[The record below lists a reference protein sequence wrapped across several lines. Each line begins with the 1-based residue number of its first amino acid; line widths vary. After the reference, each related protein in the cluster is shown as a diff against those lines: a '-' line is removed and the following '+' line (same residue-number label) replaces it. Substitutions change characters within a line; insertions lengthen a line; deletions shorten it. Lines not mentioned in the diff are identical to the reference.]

1 MQRIIQKPILNQTM
15 MCSIPYHDECTTR
28 YRNKD
33 LMASLPVIGDQ
44 VRLWPQRDV

>member
-1 MQRIIQKPILNQTM
+1 M
-15 MCSIPYHDECTTR
+15 MCSIPYYDCTTQ

-44 VRLWPQRDV
+44 VTPWPRRDV